1 MSLTVLVWAPAAL
14 LAPPTE
20 GRAGLGRNHI
30 PERHI
35 TLIFQ
40 LMADLKLFA
49 EVFDFDDVIGH
60 N

>member
-1 MSLTVLVWAPAAL
+1 MRKSWIAL
-14 LAPPTE
+14 GILAV
-20 GRAGLGRNHI
+20 RAGIGRNHI